1 MVPKEGRR
9 ILQDTME
16 EFIRMRKRDAWGQ
29 PILKVGDVVRTHV
42 IHQDND
48 PGTVV
53 KIVQVNANGAWV
65 VAVKWFT
72 WDGGRTTE
80 EYITE
85 LELMSE
91 V

>member
-1 MVPKEGRR
+1 
-9 ILQDTME
+9 
-16 EFIRMRKRDAWGQ
+16 MRKIDAWGK
-29 PILKVGDVVRTHV
+29 PIPRVGDIVQSVDL
-42 IHQDND
+42 DND

-53 KIVQVNANGAWV
+53 RILQVNANGAYV
-65 VAVKWFT
+65 VAVQWFT
-72 WDGGRTTE
+72 WNNGMTTE

>member
-1 MVPKEGRR
+1 
-9 ILQDTME
+9 
-16 EFIRMRKRDAWGQ
+16 MRKIDAWGK
-29 PILKVGDVVRTHV
+29 PIPRVGDIVQSVDL
-42 IHQDND
+42 DND

-53 KIVQVNANGAWV
+53 KILRVNANGAYV

-72 WDGGRTTE
+72 WSNGLTTE

-85 LELMSE
+85 LEIMSE

>member
-1 MVPKEGRR
+1 
-9 ILQDTME
+9 
-16 EFIRMRKRDAWGQ
+16 MRKKDAWGQ
-29 PILKVGDVVRTHV
+29 PILKVGDVVRTIV

-53 KIVQVNANGAWV
+53 KILQVNANGAWV

-80 EYITE
+80 EYVSE

>member
-1 MVPKEGRR
+1 
-9 ILQDTME
+9 
-16 EFIRMRKRDAWGQ
+16 MRKIDAWGK
-29 PILKVGDVVRTHV
+29 PIPRVGDIVQSVDL
-42 IHQDND
+42 DND

-53 KIVQVNANGAWV
+53 KIVQVNANGAYV

-72 WDGGRTTE
+72 WNNGMTTE

>member
-1 MVPKEGRR
+1 
-9 ILQDTME
+9 
-16 EFIRMRKRDAWGQ
+16 MRKQDAWGK
-29 PILKVGDVVRTHV
+29 PILKVGDVVRTVV
-42 IHQDND
+42 IHQDSD

-53 KIVQVNANGAWV
+53 KILQANANGAYV

-72 WDGGRTTE
+72 WSNGRTTE
-80 EYITE
+80 EYVSE

>member
-1 MVPKEGRR
+1 
-9 ILQDTME
+9 
-16 EFIRMRKRDAWGQ
+16 MRKKDAWGQ

-42 IHQDND
+42 IHQDSD

-53 KIVQVNANGAWV
+53 KILQANANGAYV
-65 VAVKWFT
+65 VSVQWFT
-72 WDGGRTTE
+72 WQTSGGQRTTE
-80 EYITE
+80 EYVSE

>member
-1 MVPKEGRR
+1 MRR
-9 ILQDTME
+9 I
-16 EFIRMRKRDAWGQ
+16 DAWGK
-29 PILKVGDVVRTHV
+29 PIPRVGDIVQSVDL
-42 IHQDND
+42 DND

-53 KIVQVNANGAWV
+53 KILQVNANGAYV

-72 WDGGRTTE
+72 WSNGLTTE

-85 LELMSE
+85 LEIMSE